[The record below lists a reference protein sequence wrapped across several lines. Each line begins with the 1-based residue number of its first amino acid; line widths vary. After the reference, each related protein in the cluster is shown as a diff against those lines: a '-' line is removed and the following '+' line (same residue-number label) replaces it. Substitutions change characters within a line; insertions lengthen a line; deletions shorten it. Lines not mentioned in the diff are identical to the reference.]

1 LVKVVNVPAAA
12 PDCGD
17 IIWVNFDPQAGHEQG
32 GHRPAVVLSPRE
44 YNHKVGLLVCVPM
57 TTRIKGFRFEV
68 PIEGKPPSVALSD
81 HVKSVDWRARKA
93 TAKGKVSERELAQI
107 RARVAVLVGL

>member
-1 LVKVVNVPAAA
+1 MVDVSADA

-57 TTRIKGFRFEV
+57 TSRIKGLRFEV
-68 PIEGKPPSVALSD
+68 PIDGNKPSVALSD
-81 HVKSVDWRARKA
+81 HVKSIDWRARKA
-93 TAKGKVSERELAQI
+93 TPKGKVSTRELAQI
-107 RARVAVLVGL
+107 RARVAVLIGL

>member
-1 LVKVVNVPAAA
+1 MADISEAA

-32 GHRPAVVLSPRE
+32 GHRPAVVLSPRD
-44 YNHKVGLLVCVPM
+44 YNYKVGLLVCVPM
-57 TTRIKGFRFEV
+57 TSRIKGLRFEV
-68 PIEGKPPSVALSD
+68 PIDGNRASVALSD

-93 TAKGKVSERELAQI
+93 TPKGKVSARELAEI
-107 RARVAVLVGL
+107 RARIATLIGL